1 MDTTDISKQIRNQI
15 LRASE
20 LYENGRQDLLNIL
33 EAYEQGNLEPSSTLT
48 LAINS
53 IRIDFKTLCS
63 MMDGVGKM
71 DTTKIENKLKE
82 CADIYDNG
90 KQDALSLLRAYQ
102 EGRYGDLAALT
113 IALENVADD
122 IKQLKAISDALDHLA
137 NEVYRE
143 D

>member
-1 MDTTDISKQIRNQI
+1 MMESK
-15 LRASE
+15 RAVCE
-20 LYENGRQDLLNIL
+20 
-33 EAYEQGNLEPSSTLT
+33 
-48 LAINS
+48 
-53 IRIDFKTLCS
+53 
-63 MMDGVGKM
+63 
-71 DTTKIENKLKE
+71 IEKKLKE
-82 CADIYDNG
+82 CANLYDNG

-122 IKQLKAISDALDHLA
+122 IKQLKAISDALDNLA